1 MAPPRSAF
9 GASPPGGPSRDT
21 KGPADLSCLARGRA
35 AVPGATCKARQR
47 TGRAG
52 SAAAACVR
60 GAIPLI
66 GLVLVAISAP
76 ATELP
81 ASRQRELVR
90 MVRQDCGS
98 CHGMRLT
105 GGLGPALT
113 REVMADKP
121 LDSMVATI
129 FHGRPGTPMPGWR
142 TMLSEAEARWI
153 AERLIAG
160 FPEEPRR

>member
-9 GASPPGGPSRDT
+9 GASPPGGRR
-21 KGPADLSCLARGRA
+21 K
-35 AVPGATCKARQR
+35 R

-52 SAAAACVR
+52 SAAAAWVR
-60 GAIPLI
+60 GATTLI
-66 GLVLVAISAP
+66 GLVLVAVSAA

-81 ASRQRELVR
+81 VSRQHELVR

-113 REVMADKP
+113 REAMTDKP
-121 LDSMVATI
+121 VDSMAATI
-129 FHGRPGTPMPGWR
+129 YHGRPGTPMPGWR
-142 TMLSEAEARWI
+142 PMLSEAEARWI